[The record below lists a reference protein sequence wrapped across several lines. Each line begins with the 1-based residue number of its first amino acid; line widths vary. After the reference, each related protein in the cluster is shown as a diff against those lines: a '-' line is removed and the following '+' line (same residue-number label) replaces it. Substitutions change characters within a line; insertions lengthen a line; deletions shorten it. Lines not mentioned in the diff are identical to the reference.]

1 MLLGSDGEHLM
12 VIRTHEREQLLSLAR
27 RMSRMRDEKIKELG
41 KLLEGE
47 LNE

>member
-12 VIRTHEREQLLSLAR
+12 VIRTHEREQLVSLAR
-27 RMSRMRDEKIKELG
+27 RMSRMRDAKIKELG